1 MSDSYF
7 PFEVMR
13 AVKAASK
20 RGYFDAGDDIG
31 EWRKSFVGRFLTK
44 WPNACKT
51 LDVFS
56 SVLGHKPTWDD
67 ITDRNLLDLREALAQ
82 GRCPS
87 SVKTLC
93 AQVKA
98 VLNAN
103 NYDVHKGKDPLA
115 VCDINKSLT
124 GKRNPSEAVFLTQDE
139 LNRLDRV
146 RTINASERYVK
157 RVFMIECLTGAR
169 HIDAERISIK
179 HVNTRSKT
187 LTYRAVK
194 TGNQVSVPM
203 HKMLGQYLVHHDE
216 DEPVTRMASF
226 NDTLR
231 SLCCRAGINDPV
243 TLTRRGEEQ
252 QGPKWKFIS
261 SHTGRRTFATLLFLH
276 GSAVTTIARLMG
288 HSDPQIT
295 WHNYICADK
304 EIDEKTLQFF
314 N

>member
-1 MSDSYF
+1 MSDTYI

-13 AVKAASK
+13 AVKVAAK
-20 RGYFDAGDDIG
+20 RGYFSEGDDIG
-31 EWRKSFVGRFLTK
+31 EWRKTFIGRFLTK
-44 WPNACKT
+44 WPNAGKT
-51 LDVFS
+51 VDVFK
-56 SVLGHKPTWDD
+56 SVLGHDPAWKD
-67 ITDRNLLDLREALAQ
+67 ITDRNLRDLREALSQ

-103 NYDVHKGKDPLA
+103 NYDVLKGKDPLE
-115 VCDINKSLT
+115 VCDVNKSLKA
-124 GKRNPSEAVFLTQDE
+124 KRNPSEAVFLTQEE
-139 LNRLDRV
+139 LERLNSV
-146 RTINASERYVK
+146 HTINAVERYVK
-157 RVFMIECLTGAR
+157 RVFMIEALTGAR
-169 HIDAERISIK
+169 HIDAERISVM
-179 HVNTRSKT
+179 HANTRKKT

-194 TGNQVSVPM
+194 TGNQVTVPL
-203 HKMLGQYLVHHDE
+203 HRWLGQYLIHHDE
-216 DEPVTRMASF
+216 DEPVKRMATF

-231 SLCCRAGINDPV
+231 SLCCRARINEPV

-252 QGPKWKFIS
+252 QGPKWQFIS

-288 HSDPQIT
+288 HSNPQIT
-295 WHNYICADK
+295 WRNYICADR